1 MNKRKQVRQIDSI
14 WSVTQD
20 EGIPEKE
27 SFLTESIN
35 DSIDGVNLVLTRINS
50 ALAKIPGGLLDT
62 GWFIR

>member
-50 ALAKIPGGLLDT
+50 A
-62 GWFIR
+62 